1 MTIEVPPYLQQA
13 VEEAARK
20 RGITPE
26 ALVISILREALGLPE
41 AQPRTGG

>member
-1 MTIEVPPYLQQA
+1 VTLELPPDLQQA

-20 RGITPE
+20 KGITPE

-41 AQPRTGG
+41 VQPRTGG